1 MTFLAQGIEF
11 NLTSSMYILGNKLQ
25 TKCDLTIRPNSL
37 EGQIILG
44 ANFLRNHFI
53 VFNKDDNTIGF
64 QKLNAKVFHSYLH
77 NEMLLRIIIILQS
90 FVILFFTCVMC
101 FPSKETPVLR
111 QAINDTV

>member
-1 MTFLAQGIEF
+1 MTFTAQGIEF
-11 NLTSSMYILGNKLQ
+11 NLTSSMYIFGNELQ
-25 TKCDLTIRPNSL
+25 TKCDITIRPNSH

-44 ANFLRNHFI
+44 ADFLRNHFI

-64 QKLNAKVFHSYLH
+64 QKLNAKVFQSYLH
-77 NEMLLRIIIILQS
+77 NEKLLRIIIILQS
-90 FVILFFTCVMC
+90 LLVLFFSCVMC